1 MQISLRKQEGASP
14 VNQKWWG
21 LPGTRKADGVGWKK
35 ETTAQNI
42 PKRIMLEKAL
52 VLVSKWVHGQGNREG
67 IWQAMQQYYP
77 ARSLTPHSSSIHAT
91 ELRSQASPQG
101 DSGEVSWSALV
112 GGRDPADPEEQ
123 PLADPAQ
130 HLAHLHCL
138 WRQVSPSTTTP
149 PSPPPIPI
157 QVIR

>member
-1 MQISLRKQEGASP
+1 MQISLRKQEGASR

-35 ETTAQNI
+35 ETIAQNI
-42 PKRIMLEKAL
+42 PKGIMLEEAL
-52 VLVSKWVHGQGNREG
+52 VLFSKWVHGQGDREG
-67 IWQAMQQYYP
+67 IWQGGQQQHP

-101 DSGEVSWSALV
+101 DSGEVSWSALG

-130 HLAHLHCL
+130 HLAHLHWL
-138 WRQVSPSTTTP
+138 WRQVSPSIPNP
-149 PSPPPIPI
+149 PSPPPTPF
-157 QVIR
+157 QVSR